1 MDMQKIGNFLKALR
15 KEKGLTQEQLAEM
28 LGVAGR
34 TVSRWETASNM
45 PDLSIL
51 IQLAEYYDVDVK
63 EILDGER
70 KNDTMDKNIKETLE
84 KVADYNEIERQK
96 AASIGNSAF
105 GITFIVC
112 AVAIVVQLMIFAN
125 ISLVAGETVALVVGG
140 IVYVALTA
148 NSGVWDAGF
157 MKKRTPLSDG
167 VLSIIM
173 GAVFSILYAITILRM
188 TDDLSKVAMVV
199 AAFFVAISLI
209 CFLVLRLLAK
219 WSNKKKGRGKND

>member
-15 KEKGLTQEQLAEM
+15 KEKGLTQEQLAEV

-70 KNDTMDKNIKETLE
+70 RNDTMDKDLRETLE
-84 KVADYNEIERQK
+84 KVADYNEIEKQK
-96 AASIGNSAF
+96 ASNIGNSAF
-105 GITFIVC
+105 GVTFIVC
-112 AVAIVVQLMIFAN
+112 AIAIVVQLILFAN
-125 ISLVAGETVALVVGG
+125 MSLVAGETIALVIGG
-140 IVYVALTA
+140 LVYIVLMA

-157 MKKRTPLSDG
+157 SGKRTALSDG
-167 VLSIIM
+167 VLSVIM
-173 GAVFSILYAITILRM
+173 GAVFSALYAITIHRISG
-188 TDDLSKVAMVV
+188 DISKVAIFV
-199 AAFFVAISLI
+199 AGFFVVISII
-209 CFLVLRLLAK
+209 CFLVLRFIAG
-219 WSNKKKGRGKND
+219 WSNKKKKDR

>member
-15 KEKGLTQEQLAEM
+15 KEKGLTQEQLAEI

-70 KNDTMDKNIKETLE
+70 RNDTMDKDLRETLE

-105 GITFIVC
+105 GITFIAC
-112 AVAIVVQLMIFAN
+112 AIAIAMQLVIFAN
-125 ISLVAGETVALVVGG
+125 IRLVAGETIALVIGG
-140 IVYVALTA
+140 VVYIVLMA
-148 NSGVWDAGF
+148 NSGVWDSGF
-157 MKKRTPLSDG
+157 MKKRSPLSDG
-167 VLSIIM
+167 VLSIII
-173 GAVFSILYAITILRM
+173 GAVFSVLYALTISRM
-188 TDDLSKVAMVV
+188 SDDLSKVAVFV
-199 AAFFVAISLI
+199 AGFFVAISII
-209 CFLVLRLLAK
+209 CFAVLRIVSL
-219 WSNKKKGRGKND
+219 WSNRKKGDR